1 MERGDSGRA
10 GLAPELGEGV
20 FQMLAN
26 GVLAEAEEGGDFP
39 IATALTPDQKAILAS
54 TLAATGNC
62 EAARSPLS
70 TIPANVLP
78 KQEIDLLQTFLD

>member
-26 GVLAEAEEGGDFP
+26 GVLAEA
-39 IATALTPDQKAILAS
+39 
-54 TLAATGNC
+54 
-62 EAARSPLS
+62 ARSPLS
-70 TIPANVLP
+70 TIPANVLS
-78 KQEIDLLQTFLD
+78 KQEIGICFKPSWTKKRRMPLRRRKTTSKLLCRNS

>member
-10 GLAPELGEGV
+10 GLAPELGEGI

-26 GVLAEAEEGGDFP
+26 GVLAEA
-39 IATALTPDQKAILAS
+39 
-54 TLAATGNC
+54 
-62 EAARSPLS
+62 ARCPLS